1 MTRGL
6 ERGGDG
12 GRGGLEKLA
21 RASLPMSSPYEQC
34 GTLIWMKAIQVTF
47 DEELLEQLDERPE
60 VRERGRSRILREMTA
75 AYLAEKR
82 SEDIAREYR
91 EGYTK
96 YPQTDEEIEWAGH
109 GVWPEE

>member
-1 MTRGL
+1 M
-6 ERGGDG
+6 
-12 GRGGLEKLA
+12 
-21 RASLPMSSPYEQC
+21 
-34 GTLIWMKAIQVTF
+34 TF
-47 DEELLEQLDERPE
+47 DEELLEQLDQRPE

-96 YPQTDEEIEWAGH
+96 YPQTDEEIEWAEPRRGGTR
-109 GVWPEE
+109 GVVACRLATVRYGAASSRHPTNEPGWY

>member
-1 MTRGL
+1 MIG
-6 ERGGDG
+6 
-12 GRGGLEKLA
+12 
-21 RASLPMSSPYEQC
+21 
-34 GTLIWMKAIQVTF
+34 MKAIQVTF

-60 VRERGRSRILREMTA
+60 VQELGRSRVLREMTA

-96 YPQTDEEIEWAGH
+96 YPQTDEEIEDWESIQA
-109 GVWPEE
+109 WQDD

>member
-1 MTRGL
+1 M
-6 ERGGDG
+6 
-12 GRGGLEKLA
+12 
-21 RASLPMSSPYEQC
+21 
-34 GTLIWMKAIQVTF
+34 IWMKAIQVTF

-60 VRERGRSRILREMTA
+60 VQERGRSRVLREMTA

-96 YPQTDEEIEWAGH
+96 YPQTDEEVRVGRTGCVAR
-109 GVWPEE
+109 GVTHAASLR

>member
-1 MTRGL
+1 MIG
-6 ERGGDG
+6 
-12 GRGGLEKLA
+12 
-21 RASLPMSSPYEQC
+21 
-34 GTLIWMKAIQVTF
+34 MKAIQVTF

-60 VRERGRSRILREMTA
+60 VQEFGRSRVLREMTA

-96 YPQTDEEIEWAGH
+96 YPQTDEEIEWAGQ
-109 GVWPEE
+109 GVWPDE

>member
-1 MTRGL
+1 
-6 ERGGDG
+6 
-12 GRGGLEKLA
+12 
-21 RASLPMSSPYEQC
+21 
-34 GTLIWMKAIQVTF
+34 MKAIQVTF

-60 VRERGRSRILREMTA
+60 VREQGRSRILREMTA

-91 EGYTK
+91 DGYTK

>member
-1 MTRGL
+1 MIG
-6 ERGGDG
+6 
-12 GRGGLEKLA
+12 
-21 RASLPMSSPYEQC
+21 
-34 GTLIWMKAIQVTF
+34 MKAIQVTF

-60 VRERGRSRILREMTA
+60 VQELGRSRVLREMTA

-96 YPQTDEEIEWAGH
+96 YPQTDEEIEWAGQ
-109 GVWPEE
+109 GVWPDE